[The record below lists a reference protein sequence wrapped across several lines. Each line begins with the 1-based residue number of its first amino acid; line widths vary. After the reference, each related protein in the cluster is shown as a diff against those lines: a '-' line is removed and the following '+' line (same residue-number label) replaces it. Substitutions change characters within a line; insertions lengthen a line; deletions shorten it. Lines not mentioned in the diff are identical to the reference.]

1 MLFSHKNII
10 SNILNQILDV
20 SKIPN
25 NIYLHLILY
34 MIMYGSKAKKLKFC
48 IFYYIERVR
57 IIPLNLILI
66 ETLVVSNVCM
76 GRGK

>member
-1 MLFSHKNII
+1 MGVK
-10 SNILNQILDV
+10 Q
-20 SKIPN
+20 
-25 NIYLHLILY
+25 
-34 MIMYGSKAKKLKFC
+34 KKLKFC